1 VATKGYFEQ
10 SRDLGNSLILVAPLL
25 VIYEAGLLL
34 GLANLNGV
42 DFITILTMK
51 YAGGVRGLLVLNLAL
66 LVGIALAAHARKKD
80 KRFDPSIVPFVL
92 LESTLYALVL
102 GIAIAQVL
110 HYLNFNPAA
119 QTGEGGAVGGALH
132 DVVVSLG
139 AGVNE
144 ELFFRVGLFN
154 LIAFLAAGGK
164 SEEKKPSAVPVA
176 IAMIVSSVLFSLA
189 HYLGSESFLVYS
201 FVFRTLAGALFC
213 AIYVGRGLAV
223 AVYTHAV
230 YDMIVLT
237 LQRH

>member
-34 GLANLNGV
+34 GIANLNGV
-42 DFITILTMK
+42 DFITVLTMH
-51 YAGGVRGLLVLNLAL
+51 YAGLRGLLVLNLAL
-66 LVGIALAAHARKKD
+66 LVGIALAANARKKD

-92 LESTLYALVL
+92 VESTLYAIVL
-102 GIAIAQVL
+102 GVAISQVL
-110 HYLNFNPAA
+110 RYLHFNPAA
-119 QTGEGGAVGGALH
+119 QTGEGAVGGTLH

-154 LIAFLAAGGK
+154 AIALVVAGRK
-164 SEEKKPSAVPVA
+164 SEGKEPSAAPVA
-176 IAMIVSSVLFSLA
+176 IALIVSSVLFSLA
-189 HYLGSESFLVYS
+189 HYLGSESFTVYS

-223 AVYTHAV
+223 AVYTHAI